1 VTRVAIVMP
10 HPADPPTSGD
20 RIRTTQLVDGLR
32 ALGADPHVV
41 AYAWADEAVPKPGW
55 AYVAGR
61 PTGGLG
67 QLVWRGR
74 LAVARRRDPHA
85 IHRMPGQ
92 HGRMRA
98 ALDQLQPDV
107 VDFQHSHTWFDGRRP
122 TVLTLHNVE
131 TDRLGR
137 FGGLTARQRATLAAR
152 ERAAIEGADATVA
165 LSETDAERVRALAAP
180 RALHVVPLGY
190 DPGVRLPEPRER
202 LATVAYVGSFDYSPN
217 VEAARLLLAEWPA
230 IRAATGASRLV
241 VVGRQADRHVPE
253 GDGVEVRS
261 DVPDVPAA
269 LADADVLV
277 VPLVSGGGVR
287 VKIIEAFALGLPVVS
302 TALGI
307 EGIAAKDGRHAV
319 VVAGPSDLPD
329 AIASLRSAHVRE
341 SLAAAAR
348 ELWEVCYSPR
358 HMAAA
363 MLDVYQ
369 SVLR

>member
-1 VTRVAIVMP
+1 MP

-20 RIRTTQLVDGLR
+20 RIRTAQLVDGLH
-32 ALGADPHVV
+32 ALAADPHVV
-41 AYAWADEAVPKPGW
+41 AYSWVDGAGGASAKPGW
-55 AYVAGR
+55 SYVPGR
-61 PTGGLG
+61 PTNGLRA
-67 QLVWRGR
+67 LVWRSQ

-98 ALDQLQPDV
+98 ALDELAPDV
-107 VDFQHSHTWFDGRRP
+107 VDFQHSHTWFDPRRP
-122 TVLTLHNVE
+122 AVLTLHNVE

-137 FGGLTARQRATLAAR
+137 FGGLTPRQRATLAAH
-152 ERAAIEGADATVA
+152 ERAAIEAVGATVV
-165 LSETDAERVRALAAP
+165 LSEADAERVRQLGTP

-190 DPGVRLPEPRER
+190 DPGVRLPEPREQ
-202 LATVAYVGSFDYSPN
+202 LTTLAYVGSFDYAPN
-217 VEAARLLLAEWPA
+217 VEAAQLLMERWPA
-230 IRAATGASRLV
+230 IRAASGAERLLM
-241 VVGRQADRHVPE
+241 VGRQAARHVSG

-307 EGIAAKDGRHAV
+307 EGIAARDGRHAV
-319 VVAGPSDLPD
+319 IVPGVDELPD
-329 AIASLRSAHVRE
+329 AIATLAPAHIRE

-348 ELWEVCYSPR
+348 ELWAAHYSPR
-358 HMAAA
+358 HMAEG
-363 MLDVYQ
+363 MLAVYR
-369 SVLR
+369 SVQDAR